1 MLNTESRHSGA
12 ERFNQIVRI
21 VVLVLSAGVM
31 AAGLVVLLGMVHL
44 RSVPDQFRWILG
56 TVVFLYG
63 LYRFVIAY
71 VRGTAR
77 R

>member
-1 MLNTESRHSGA
+1 M
-12 ERFNQIVRI
+12 
-21 VVLVLSAGVM
+21 VLSSAVM
-31 AAGLVVLLGMVHL
+31 LAGLTVATGTVHL
-44 RSVPDQFRWILG
+44 RNVPDQFRLVLG

-71 VRGTAR
+71 VRGANR